1 MIKIKI
7 LKLSYICLIT
17 VINADILVDICRYFG
32 QYSSFLGN
40 NVTTTNMADTNI
52 QVAVTNTSVPAK
64 YIG

>member
-32 QYSSFLGN
+32 QYSSFLADN
-40 NVTTTNMADTNI
+40 DTTTNMADTNI
-52 QVAVTNTSVPAK
+52 EFANTNTSVPAN